1 MVQWLRLQAF
11 TAGGVGSIPGQG
23 TKIAHTKQHD
33 QKAKKKKKSPVEIS
47 LECINIHSDL
57 PEKAKLV

>member
-11 TAGGVGSIPGQG
+11 TAGDTGSIPCQG
-23 TKIAHTKQHD
+23 TKMAHTKQHG
-33 QKAKKKKKSPVEIS
+33 QKAKKKKSLVEIS
-47 LECINIHSDL
+47 FECINIHADL